1 MDPMIFRTVRAALCL
16 VLCAAVFELRA
27 DTDWVVLPV
36 ATDSGRML
44 LHALRDNSKPI
55 MTDLRFEKGGSFKS
69 LRIGNNKSK
78 FSHAGLNAAGVA
90 IVVTGGDPHGDGT
103 PKKNKFNYDGAK
115 FVNNIL
121 AKCSSAEKA
130 VAYIKEQADKK
141 LIAASLIILV
151 VDPGRAFAVECSP
164 KHFASMEIRSGMC
177 VYANSWRLPE
187 MDAASKRAFNDRAW
201 AVQREWA
208 VREMLQRAGT
218 SNKVS
223 VAESIAA
230 SRAGIPELNSK
241 DFEAARKKRPL
252 NNPPANRYSAD
263 GVLFEID
270 REFPGVLSCA
280 YVAFG
285 PARQTVYLPVALGAA
300 EALPE
305 ELKPAPLKNAA
316 LARHKAAKPD
326 TPIDIRFAT
335 FEKRIFS
342 EFEKAREEAR
352 TLLRDKKTDEAKKL
366 LQDTLQRHASE
377 AAEEFGKA
385 ARE

>member
-1 MDPMIFRTVRAALCL
+1 MDPTISRTVRAALCL
-16 VLCAAVFELRA
+16 VLCAAVSELRA
-27 DTDWVVLPV
+27 DTDWVVMPI

-44 LHALRDNSKPI
+44 LHALRDNSKAI
-55 MTDLRFEKGGSFKS
+55 MTDLRFEKGGAVKS

-103 PKKNKFNYDGAK
+103 PKKNKFNFDGAK
-115 FVNNIL
+115 FANNIL
-121 AKCSSAEKA
+121 AKCTSAEKA
-130 VAYIKEQADKK
+130 VAYIREQANKK
-141 LIAASLIILV
+141 LIAASLIVLV
-151 VDPGRAFAVECSP
+151 VDPARAFAVECSP

-208 VREMLQRAGT
+208 VRETLQRART
-218 SNKVS
+218 SNKIS

-252 NNPPANRYSAD
+252 NNPPANKYSAD

-285 PARQTVYLPVALGAA
+285 PARHTVYLPVALGAA

-316 LARHKAAKPD
+316 LARNKAAKPD
-326 TPIDIRFAT
+326 TPIDMRFAT
-335 FEKRIFS
+335 FEKRIFT

-352 TLLRDKKTDEAKKL
+352 TLLRDKKVDDAKKV
-366 LQDTLQRHASE
+366 LQDALQRHAAE
-377 AAEEFGKA
+377 AAAEFGKA
-385 ARE
+385 AQE